1 MAITYLN
8 QENFE
13 SKVLKAE
20 GKVLVDVFAT
30 WCGPCKMIGPVLE
43 KLSEELTDTKICKMD
58 IDQNQ
63 DFAMANGIMSVP
75 TLLVYEGGKIV
86 NKAVG
91 ALDKAGILNL
101 LGK

>member
-1 MAITYLN
+1 MAIVHLN
-8 QENFE
+8 KDNFE
-13 SKVLKAE
+13 AEVLKAE

-30 WCGPCKMIGPVLE
+30 WCGPCKLIGPVLE
-43 KLSEELTDTKICKMD
+43 QLASELTDAKICKMD

-75 TLLVYEGGKIV
+75 TLLVYENGEIV